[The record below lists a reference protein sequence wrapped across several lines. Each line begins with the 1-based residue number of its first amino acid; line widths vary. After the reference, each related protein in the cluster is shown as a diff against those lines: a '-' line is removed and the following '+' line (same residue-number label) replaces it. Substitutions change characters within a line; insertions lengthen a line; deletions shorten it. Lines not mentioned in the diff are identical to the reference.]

1 MRGQRQ
7 FKADAKRSARQ
18 DGCDWLAAFIGFCIH
33 TGALYFAEN
42 LMNGLDPLKDA
53 FRGIIAGRVSKVCK
67 NIQIHTRGK
76 ILFATG

>member
-33 TGALYFAEN
+33 SRALYFTKN
-42 LMNGLDPLKDA
+42 LMNGLDPVEDA
-53 FRGIIAGRVSKVCK
+53 FCGIFARRVSKVCK
-67 NIQIHTRGK
+67 NIQIHACGK